1 LKNIHPLHPSALK
14 KPSGYTHGFVFS
26 GGRTLY
32 IAGQTAASLGEI
44 PNDDFVD
51 QFDRALAAVLEVVKA
66 AGGKP
71 SDLMTFT
78 IFVSSVDEYLR
89 SLKPLGVL
97 YQKRM
102 GRHYPCMALLE
113 ISRFV
118 HPRAK
123 VEIQAIA
130 VLDD

>member
-1 LKNIHPLHPSALK
+1 MKTVHPLHPAALK
-14 KPSGYTHGFVFS
+14 KPSGYTHGFLVR

-32 IAGQTAASLGEI
+32 VAGQTAASLGEI
-44 PNDDFVD
+44 PSDDFVD
-51 QFDRALAAVLEVVKA
+51 QFDRALAAVLEVVKE

-71 SDLMTFT
+71 ADLVTFT
-78 IFVSSVDEYLR
+78 IFVSSVDEYLK
-89 SLKPLGVL
+89 SLKPLGER
-97 YQKRM
+97 YRKRM

-118 HPRAK
+118 NPKAK
-123 VEIQAIA
+123 VEIQAVA

>member
-1 LKNIHPLHPSALK
+1 VKTVHPLHPGALK
-14 KPSGYTHGFVFS
+14 KPSGYTHGFLVK

-51 QFDRALAAVLEVVKA
+51 QFDRALAAVLEVVRE

-89 SLKPLGVL
+89 SLKPLGAR
-97 YQKRM
+97 YRKRM
-102 GRHYPCMALLE
+102 GNHYPCMALLE
-113 ISRFV
+113 ITRFV
-118 HPRAK
+118 NPKAK

>member
-1 LKNIHPLHPSALK
+1 
-14 KPSGYTHGFVFS
+14 VS

-51 QFDRALAAVLEVVKA
+51 QFDRALAAVLEVVKE

-71 SDLMTFT
+71 ADLMTFT
-78 IFVSSVDEYLR
+78 IFVSSVDEYIAR
-89 SLKPLGVL
+89 SSPSANATASAWAATIPAWRARDL
-97 YQKRM
+97 
-102 GRHYPCMALLE
+102 
-113 ISRFV
+113 RFV
-118 HPRAK
+118 NPRAK

>member
-1 LKNIHPLHPSALK
+1 MKTVRALNPASLK
-14 KPSGYTHGFVFS
+14 KPSGYTHGFLVA

-44 PNDDFVD
+44 KTDDFVE
-51 QFDRALAAVLEVVKA
+51 QFDRALAAVIAVVEE

-71 SDLMTFT
+71 QDLMTFT
-78 IFVSSVDEYLR
+78 IFVKSVAEYTA
-89 SLKPLGVL
+89 SLKPLGER
-97 YQKRM
+97 YRKRM
-102 GRHYPCMALLE
+102 GRHFPCMALLE
-113 ISRFV
+113 IGSMV
-118 HPRAK
+118 NPRAK

>member
-1 LKNIHPLHPSALK
+1 MKTVHPLHPAALK
-14 KPSGYTHGFVFS
+14 KPSGYTHGFLVR
-26 GGRTLY
+26 GGRTLF

-44 PNDDFVD
+44 PNDDFID
-51 QFDRALAAVLEVVKA
+51 QFDRALAAVLEVVTE

-78 IFVSSVDEYLR
+78 IFVRSVDEYLR
-89 SLKPLGVL
+89 SLEPLGER
-97 YQKRM
+97 YRRRM

-118 HPRAK
+118 NPKAK
-123 VEIQAIA
+123 VEIQAVA